1 MSRLRR
7 LITVSV
13 LTAPLFFAAGCKQ
26 GIGERCQVASD
37 CDDGLQCVLP
47 AGGTAQA
54 GGTCQ
59 MPNSGTTDMAGAD
72 LSGVVVDMS
81 STDMAQGTD

>member
-1 MSRLRR
+1 MSRLRH
-7 LITVSV
+7 LVTVSL
-13 LTAPLFFAAGCKQ
+13 LTAPLFLAAGCKQ
-26 GIGERCQVASD
+26 GIGERCQVMSD

-59 MPNSGTTDMAGAD
+59 MPNSGTFDMSAD
-72 LSGVVVDMS
+72 LAGTVVDMAHPDLAT
-81 STDMAQGTD
+81 TD

>member
-1 MSRLRR
+1 MSRLGR
-7 LITVSV
+7 LITVSL

-26 GIGERCQVASD
+26 GIGERCQVMSD

-59 MPNSGTTDMAGAD
+59 MPNSGNTDMAGGD
-72 LSGVVVDMS
+72 MSGAVVDMAHP
-81 STDMAQGTD
+81 DMTQGTD

>member
-7 LITVSV
+7 LVTVSV

-26 GIGERCQVASD
+26 GIGERCQVMSD
-37 CDDGLQCVLP
+37 CNDGLQCVLP

-59 MPNSGTTDMAGAD
+59 MPNSGTTDMAA
-72 LSGVVVDMS
+72 DMS
-81 STDMAQGTD
+81 GAVTDMARADMTQGVD

>member
-7 LITVSV
+7 LIAVSV
-13 LTAPLFFAAGCKQ
+13 LAAPLFLAAGCKQ
-26 GIGERCQVASD
+26 GIGERCQVMSD
-37 CDDGLQCVLP
+37 CDDGLLCVLP

-59 MPNSGTTDMAGAD
+59 MPNSGSTDMAGTD
-72 LSGVVVDMS
+72 LSGVVVDMAS
-81 STDMAQGTD
+81 HDMTQVGD